1 MRKIILLAIIAAI
14 FLANV
19 SVAARFLEE
28 TEIPK
33 PTETEQTGT
42 PADASKI

>member
-19 SVAARFLEE
+19 SAAGRFLEE
-28 TEIPK
+28 TEIP
-33 PTETEQTGT
+33 
-42 PADASKI
+42 